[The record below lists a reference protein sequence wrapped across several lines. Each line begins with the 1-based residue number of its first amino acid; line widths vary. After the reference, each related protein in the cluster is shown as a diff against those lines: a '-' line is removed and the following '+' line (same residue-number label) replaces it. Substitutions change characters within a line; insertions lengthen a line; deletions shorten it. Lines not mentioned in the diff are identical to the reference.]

1 VSTKPPQQGKMLYIK
16 EVVRKAPMNNYL
28 LENLLPLMVS
38 IKPRQSESYTLS
50 ALGLQRQS
58 SQSILISFGERIE
71 QFWNTVISDSKS
83 DNLIEEN
90 NLVEVKGKQRQIDH
104 SFKCYLDS
112 VLYYLESKCNLN
124 FDSEKI
130 KASNKKIDEVK
141 DALNADVGA
150 YFVPVVSEIDKKDL
164 TKYNNKGVQVF
175 GVKWMLSK
183 IDAQFTEEEYFEF
196 LRDVVAPILEEKGL

>member
-1 VSTKPPQQGKMLYIK
+1 MLYIK

>member
-1 VSTKPPQQGKMLYIK
+1 
-16 EVVRKAPMNNYL
+16 MNEYL
-28 LENLLPLMVS
+28 TRTLLPLIVT
-38 IKPRQSESYTLS
+38 IQPKRSESYTLD
-50 ALGLQRQS
+50 ALGLERQS
-58 SQSILISFGERIE
+58 SQSILITFGERIE

-83 DNLIEEN
+83 ENLIEED

-141 DALNADVGA
+141 NALNADVGA
-150 YFVPVVSEIDKKDL
+150 YFVPVVSEIAKKDL

-183 IDAQFTEEEYFEF
+183 IDAQFTEKEYFEF
-196 LRDVVAPILEEKGL
+196 LREVVAPILEEKGL

>member
-1 VSTKPPQQGKMLYIK
+1 
-16 EVVRKAPMNNYL
+16 MNEYL
-28 LENLLPLMVS
+28 TRTLLPLMVT
-38 IKPRQSESYTLS
+38 IQPKNSESYTLD
-50 ALGLQRQS
+50 ALGLERQS
-58 SQSILISFGERIE
+58 SQSILITFGERIE
-71 QFWNTVISDSKS
+71 QFWNKVISDSES
-83 DNLIEEN
+83 VNLIEKN
-90 NLVEVKGKQRQIDH
+90 NLIEVKGKQRQIDH

-150 YFVPVVSEIDKKDL
+150 YFVPVVSEIAKKDL

-183 IDAQFTEEEYFEF
+183 IDAQFTEKEYFEF
-196 LRDVVAPILEEKGL
+196 LREVVAPILEEKGL

>member
-1 VSTKPPQQGKMLYIK
+1 
-16 EVVRKAPMNNYL
+16 MNEYL
-28 LENLLPLMVS
+28 TCTLLPLIVT
-38 IKPRQSESYTLS
+38 IQPKKSESYTLN
-50 ALGLQRQS
+50 ALGLERQS
-58 SQSILISFGERIE
+58 SQSILITFGERIE

-112 VLYYLESKCNLN
+112 IFYYLESKCNLN

-141 DALNADVGA
+141 NALNADVGA
-150 YFVPVVSEIDKKDL
+150 YFVPVVSEIAKKDL

-183 IDAQFTEEEYFEF
+183 IDAQFTEKEYFEF
-196 LRDVVAPILEEKGL
+196 LHKVVAPILEEKGL

>member
-1 VSTKPPQQGKMLYIK
+1 MKSTKS
-16 EVVRKAPMNNYL
+16 MNEYL
-28 LENLLPLMVS
+28 TRTLLPLMVT
-38 IKPRQSESYTLS
+38 IQPKNSESYTLD
-50 ALGLQRQS
+50 ALGLDRQS
-58 SQSILISFGERIE
+58 SQSILITFGERIE
-71 QFWNTVISDSKS
+71 QFWNKVISDSES
-83 DNLIEEN
+83 VNLIEKN
-90 NLVEVKGKQRQIDH
+90 NLIEVNGKQRQIDH

-130 KASNKKIDEVK
+130 KVSNKKIDEVK
-141 DALNADVGA
+141 GALNADVGA
-150 YFVPVVSEIDKKDL
+150 YFVPVVSEIAKKDL

-196 LRDVVAPILEEKGL
+196 LREVVAPILEEKGL

>member
-1 VSTKPPQQGKMLYIK
+1 
-16 EVVRKAPMNNYL
+16 
-28 LENLLPLMVS
+28 MVS